1 MINFTYTDGKLT
13 TVSTDYSAD
22 AINRNDILSI
32 AHAEKIAA
40 DATSLTGNL
49 HIGVDRG
56 NSMWPRFDVI
66 EAPRV
71 GSEVS
76 KAFNGDYYPAGT
88 IVQVSKSLRRVLTSN
103 GTVFYRR
110 GQSGTW
116 LNGGTWAMVPGT
128 INERNPSF

>member
-13 TVSTDYSAD
+13 KVSTEYSQD
-22 AINRNDILSI
+22 AINRNDMLSI

-40 DATSLTGNL
+40 DATSLTSKL
-49 HIGVDRG
+49 HIGVNRG

-88 IVQVSKSLRRVLTSN
+88 IVKVSKSLRLVTTST
-103 GTVFYRR
+103 GQKFYRR
-110 GQSGTW
+110 GQTGTW
-116 LNGGTWAMVPGT
+116 LAGGMWAMVPGT
-128 INERNPSF
+128 ISERNPSF